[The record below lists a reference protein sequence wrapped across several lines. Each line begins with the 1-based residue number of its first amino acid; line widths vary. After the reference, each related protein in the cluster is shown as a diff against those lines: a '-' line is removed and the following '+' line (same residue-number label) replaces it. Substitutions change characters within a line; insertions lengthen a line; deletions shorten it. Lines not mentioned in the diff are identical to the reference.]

1 MSWGS
6 LTSPTQESAPLYV
19 VGSRSTI
26 LEEWGSLSETQ
37 PEQESWI
44 PSLSFEP
51 PQSLKTRRSMCLFLN
66 PKVSTESQQSE
77 LDLGDHLNLSFHHGK
92 RLTAISKTVTGSM
105 LVAPSSLIAS
115 LSAHIQNPNIN
126 HTQPCWSNPEGVQKK
141 DLSPKSCGTSNLTW
155 CETLVLR
162 RRRKRHGMCVLWPL
176 PAQQALDSKII
187 CEQVKK

>member
-1 MSWGS
+1 MTQHLTIRALPQTRKEARTISQDCS
-6 LTSPTQESAPLYV
+6 LSSTQSLAHTHAHAHARAHTCTHTNIFKRLIKINWQHQGERGQGKGETYTQAWIRNCRGDDWCPGEAWLLRTQESAPLYV

-77 LDLGDHLNLSFHHGK
+77 L
-92 RLTAISKTVTGSM
+92 
-105 LVAPSSLIAS
+105 
-115 LSAHIQNPNIN
+115 
-126 HTQPCWSNPEGVQKK
+126 E
-141 DLSPKSCGTSNLTW
+141 
-155 CETLVLR
+155 
-162 RRRKRHGMCVLWPL
+162 
-176 PAQQALDSKII
+176 
-187 CEQVKK
+187 